1 MQSTINQE
9 PKETQIYYQLL
20 KIKAHYKN
28 HSPCTSI
35 FDSILSTTIDY
46 YQKHP
51 NHDKLMEAYY
61 YKGCLY
67 DDWNDSP
74 QALKYYLKA
83 LNLSSESKKYKEI
96 GLIYNHIGTIY
107 TYEDIYDKALLMQ
120 TQAQHY
126 LTLSN
131 DSMIRP
137 TSFMDIAR
145 IYSSIGKKDSA
156 IHYYTK
162 GYQWAEK
169 IGNIAKRNLILGEL
183 GGYYIDCGMYSHALE
198 AIKTSSNTF
207 KGKDNWAAQYF
218 CIGELNM
225 HSNNSDSARYYFQ
238 KSIEIGGSIFTT
250 AGAYRRLSQLEET
263 VGSYKEA
270 LRLLKTYQQ
279 WQDSI
284 KKNTQRESIEKIHS
298 LYNYQHKENENQKL
312 KEENMY
318 RKLLVY
324 KIGIASVILLILSTT
339 SIFYERFRKQKQL
352 EEKNK
357 IQEMKDRQYAQS
369 TQRIKENE
377 QQIQILQ
384 KQLLQSEVEKQ
395 ELIEIKMKS
404 LETDN
409 LQIQIQQE
417 ERTIRED
424 LFRKS
429 PIYIRFHHIRD
440 SKGECRIR
448 EEDWEELQKKLDDT
462 YNNFTGQLHV
472 LHPKISQIEL
482 QICYLIKSSVN
493 VTTMSQILNRS
504 KSSVSS
510 ARSKLYER
518 LQGKKGTPEMLDKFI
533 KEL

>member
-1 MQSTINQE
+1 
-9 PKETQIYYQLL
+9 
-20 KIKAHYKN
+20 
-28 HSPCTSI
+28 
-35 FDSILSTTIDY
+35 
-46 YQKHP
+46 
-51 NHDKLMEAYY
+51 MEAYY

-83 LNLSSESKKYKEI
+83 LDLSSESKKYKEI

-284 KKNTQRESIEKIHS
+284 KKIPKGNQLKKFTHYTIINT
-298 LYNYQHKENENQKL
+298 
-312 KEENMY
+312 
-318 RKLLVY
+318 RK
-324 KIGIASVILLILSTT
+324 
-339 SIFYERFRKQKQL
+339 
-352 EEKNK
+352 
-357 IQEMKDRQYAQS
+357 M
-369 TQRIKENE
+369 RIKN
-377 QQIQILQ
+377 
-384 KQLLQSEVEKQ
+384 
-395 ELIEIKMKS
+395 
-404 LETDN
+404 
-409 LQIQIQQE
+409 
-417 ERTIRED
+417 
-424 LFRKS
+424 
-429 PIYIRFHHIRD
+429 
-440 SKGECRIR
+440 
-448 EEDWEELQKKLDDT
+448 
-462 YNNFTGQLHV
+462 
-472 LHPKISQIEL
+472 
-482 QICYLIKSSVN
+482 
-493 VTTMSQILNRS
+493 
-504 KSSVSS
+504 
-510 ARSKLYER
+510 
-518 LQGKKGTPEMLDKFI
+518 
-533 KEL
+533 